1 MIGQVADLKLATDFK
16 QGTQTHPGSD
26 PAANLNDMHVLPDG

>member
-1 MIGQVADLKLATDFK
+1 MIGQVADLKIVTDFK
-16 QGTQTHPGSD
+16 QGTQAH